1 MRFGT
6 AGTLRRTGVL
16 REQCSLVELREF
28 SPTRSHKTIKGH
40 RMMAPF
46 CFGGDEEDR
55 TPDLRIANA
64 TLSQLSYVPFI
75 IRPAPEAP
83 KSPRYYTGIKF
94 RQNESPPYEDRA
106 AAGLRADH
114 AAAKEPQGRP
124 AAHGR
129 RDTRG
134 LSPAARDATQSG
146 RIRAGQPRLPDRLRQ
161 CR

>member
-1 MRFGT
+1 MRRRGGCARIALPLRSPHPETHAFRDRRHARARRRPARAVL
-6 AGTLRRTGVL
+6 AG
-16 REQCSLVELREF
+16 
-28 SPTRSHKTIKGH
+28 
-40 RMMAPF
+40 
-46 CFGGDEEDR
+46 R

-114 AAAKEPQGRP
+114 AAAKEPQSGP
-124 AAHGR
+124 AAHGG

-134 LSPAARDATQSG
+134 LPPAARDADQPG
-146 RIRAGQPRLPDRLRQ
+146 RIRSGQPRLSDRLRQ
-161 CR
+161 RR